1 MKTNAA
7 TGATP
12 EPEYPA
18 HGKITAAEL
27 ASLALDPLD
36 AWSAQ
41 AIGIDVVLRLVT
53 AQREVF
59 TVICNARE
67 AHHVSNCIMEAAARA
82 QLKAQGNA

>member
-18 HGKITAAEL
+18 HGKISATEVAT
-27 ASLALDPLD
+27 LALDPLD
-36 AWSAQ
+36 AWSAE
-41 AIGIDVVLRLVT
+41 AIGIDVVIRLVT
-53 AQREVF
+53 MRREVF
-59 TVICNARE
+59 TVICDPRT
-67 AHHVSNCIMEAAARA
+67 AHHVSNCILEASARA

>member
-18 HGKITAAEL
+18 HGKISAAEL

-36 AWSAQ
+36 AWSAE
-41 AIGIDVVLRLVT
+41 AIGIDVVIRLVT
-53 AQREVF
+53 MHREVF
-59 TVICNARE
+59 TVRCTARE
-67 AHHVSNCIMEAAARA
+67 AHHVSNCILEAAARA

>member
-18 HGKITAAEL
+18 QGKITAAEL
-27 ASLALDPLD
+27 ASLALDPID

-41 AIGIDVVLRLVT
+41 DIGIDVVIRFVT
-53 AQREVF
+53 MNREVS
-59 TVICNARE
+59 TNICNARE
-67 AHHVSNCIMEAAARA
+67 AHHISNCILEAAARA